1 MINLFL
7 FKQRLR
13 SSMPNVSRLVGLMQ
27 RVAIWSIRNRLRD
40 KMVIALIIASV
51 SSGLATYAA
60 LTRAPFFGNDPTTVT
75 ILSLLDLGFLI
86 LLGTAVTHRLYQI
99 WKRRHRN
106 QAGSKLQIR
115 MVSVFTL
122 LAVAP
127 AMLVAICAAA
137 FFYFGVETWFS
148 SHVRTSLNES
158 LEVARAYLEEHKQVL
173 RADALAMGN
182 DLNRQAGLLSQ
193 DPVRFNEAVSA
204 QAYLRNLTEVIVF
217 DGSGKILARSGLAF
231 ALTFE
236 PITDEM
242 RARAQQGDV
251 VLLVSDND
259 DRVRALL
266 RLDGFVDTYLFV
278 GRPVEPKVL
287 AHMATTQ
294 TAVDEYK
301 QLEGKR
307 FGLQV
312 IIGSIFIV
320 VALLLLL
327 AAVWFGLNFATR
339 LTKPIGDLIGATN
352 RVRGG
357 DLSARVGEDSRESDD
372 EIELL
377 ARAFNRMTSQLETQ
391 RADLIDANR
400 QLDFRRRFSEA
411 VLSGV
416 SAGVIGLNPRGHIN
430 LMNASAADFFGI
442 HDPDSFNGQPLSV
455 LAPEI
460 QNIIEQL
467 PRPSPLHSA
476 DAAEESGHGEAFGK
490 TGGAGLR
497 SDQVEIRRPNTP
509 TRTILVRVSLEQ
521 ADTET
526 NGYVVTFDDVSDLL
540 SAQRKAA
547 WADVARRIAHEIKNP
562 LTPIQLSAERL
573 RRKYSKE
580 IVTDPEVF
588 QTCTDT
594 IVRHVDDIGR
604 MVDEF
609 SAFARMPAPVIAKH
623 ELREV
628 ARQAVF
634 LQSSS
639 RFDISYAQDI
649 PFCSVDCDPRQI
661 AQALTNLLK
670 NAAEA
675 IDARTPPPDGALPK
689 GKILTRLIYDEKD
702 VTLSVEDN
710 GKGLPVEER
719 NTLTEPYVTTRKK
732 GTGLGLAIVKKI
744 MEDHNGSLV
753 LEDGHGGGAVVKL
766 IWPLHR
772 PQAETLAKTDESDSL
787 SSVKAKS
794 RTV

>member
-1 MINLFL
+1 MIEFPRLIAEQI
-7 FKQRLR
+7 QRF
-13 SSMPNVSRLVGLMQ
+13 
-27 RVAIWSIRNRLRD
+27 AIWSIRTRLRD
-40 KMVIALIIASV
+40 KMIIALIIASV
-51 SSGLATYAA
+51 ASALATYAA
-60 LTRAPFFGNDPTTVT
+60 MTRSPFFGNDPTTVM
-75 ILSLLDLGFLI
+75 ILSLLDLGFLV
-86 LLGTAVTHRLYQI
+86 LLGTVVTHRIYQA
-99 WKRRHRN
+99 WRRRHRN

-115 MVSVFTL
+115 MINVFTL

-127 AMLVAICAAA
+127 ALLVAMFAAA

-148 SHVRTSLNES
+148 GHVRTSLNES
-158 LEVARAYLEEHKQVL
+158 LEVAQAYLEEHKQVL

-182 DLNRQAGLLSQ
+182 DLNRQAALLSE
-193 DPVRFNEAVSA
+193 DPVRFNEVVSA

-217 DGSGKILARSGLAF
+217 DGSGKILARSGLTF

-236 PITDEM
+236 PITDDM
-242 RARAQQGDV
+242 RARAAQGDV

-266 RLDGFVDTYLFV
+266 RLDNFVDTYLFV

-287 AHMATTQ
+287 AHMAATQ

-312 IIGSIFIV
+312 TIGAIFIV

-327 AAVWFGLNFATR
+327 AAVWFGLNFAMR
-339 LTKPIGDLIGATN
+339 LTRPIGDLINAAD
-352 RVRGG
+352 RIRGG
-357 DLSARVGEDSRESDD
+357 DLSARVSEVSRESDD
-372 EIELL
+372 ELELL
-377 ARAFNRMTSQLETQ
+377 SRAFNRMTSQLEAQ

-400 QLDFRRRFSEA
+400 QLDFRRRFIEA

-416 SAGVIGLNPRGHIN
+416 SAGVIGLDPRGRIN
-430 LMNASAADFFGI
+430 LMNASAAEFFGI
-442 HDPDSFNGQPLSV
+442 EDKASFYGQEMSL

-467 PRPSPLHSA
+467 P
-476 DAAEESGHGEAFGK
+476 D
-490 TGGAGLR
+490 GAGLI
-497 SDQVEIRRPNTP
+497 SDQVEIRRPNIP
-509 TRTILVRVSLEQ
+509 TRTILVRVSSER
-521 ADTET
+521 AGTET

-573 RRKYSKE
+573 RRKYSDE

-588 QTCTDT
+588 LTCTET

-609 SAFARMPAPVIAKH
+609 SAFARMPAPVIKKH
-623 ELREV
+623 ELREIV
-628 ARQAVF
+628 RQTLF

-639 RFDISYAQDI
+639 RSDILYSQDI
-649 PFCSVDCDPRQI
+649 PPTPCMAECDARQI

-675 IDARTPPPDGALPK
+675 IDARTAPTEGELFK
-689 GKILTRLIYDEKD
+689 GKILVRLVCNEKEIS
-702 VTLSVEDN
+702 LFIEDN
-710 GKGLPVEER
+710 GKGLPIEER

-744 MEDHNGSLV
+744 MEDHHGRLV
-753 LEDGHGGGAVVKL
+753 LEDRPGGGAIVAL
-766 IWPLHR
+766 IWPLHQ
-772 PQAETLAKTDESDSL
+772 PLAETLSKTGESDSV
-787 SSVKAKS
+787 SPAPPKS
-794 RTV
+794 KRA

>member
-1 MINLFL
+1 MT
-7 FKQRLR
+7 R
-13 SSMPNVSRLVGLMQ
+13 S
-27 RVAIWSIRNRLRD
+27 
-40 KMVIALIIASV
+40 
-51 SSGLATYAA
+51 
-60 LTRAPFFGNDPTTVT
+60 PFFADDPTTVT
-75 ILSLLDLGFLI
+75 ILSLLDLGFLV
-86 LLGTAVTHRLYQI
+86 LLGTVVTHRIYQA
-99 WKRRHRN
+99 WRRRN
-106 QAGSKLQIR
+106 RNLAGSKLQIR
-115 MVSVFTL
+115 IISVFTL

-127 AMLVAICAAA
+127 AMLVVMFAAA

-148 SHVRTSLNES
+148 NHVRTSLNES
-158 LEVARAYLEEHKQVL
+158 LEVAQAYLEEHKQVL

-182 DLNRQAGLLSQ
+182 DLNRQAILLSQ

-204 QAYLRNLTEVIVF
+204 QAYLRNLTEIIVF
-217 DGSGKILARSGLAF
+217 DGTGKIIARSGLTF

-242 RARAQQGDV
+242 RARAAQGEV

-266 RLDGFVDTYLFV
+266 RLDNFVDTYLFV

-287 AHMATTQ
+287 AHMAATQ

-301 QLEGKR
+301 MLEGKR

-312 IIGSIFIV
+312 IIGSIFAV

-327 AAVWFGLNFATR
+327 AAVWFGLNFAMR
-339 LTKPIGDLIGATN
+339 LTRPIGDLIGAAD

-357 DLSARVGEDSRESDD
+357 DLSARVNENSRESDD
-372 EIELL
+372 ELELL
-377 ARAFNRMTSQLETQ
+377 GRAFNRMTDQLGAQ
-391 RADLIDANR
+391 RAELIDTNR
-400 QLDFRRRFSEA
+400 QLDFRRRFSET

-416 SAGVIGLNPRGHIN
+416 SAGVIGLDLRGNIN

-442 HDPDSFNGQPLSV
+442 TDPAAFNGQPLAI

-460 QNIIEQL
+460 QNFIEQM
-467 PRPSPLHSA
+467 PHG
-476 DAAEESGHGEAFGK
+476 SG
-490 TGGAGLR
+490 LV
-497 SDQVEIRRPNTP
+497 SDQVEIRRPNQP
-509 TRTILVRVSLEQ
+509 TRTILVRISSEQ
-521 ADTET
+521 AGTET

-594 IVRHVDDIGR
+594 IIRHVDDIGR

-609 SAFARMPAPVIAKH
+609 SAFARMPAPVIKKH
-623 ELREV
+623 ELKEI
-628 ARQAVF
+628 ARQTMF

-639 RFDISYAQDI
+639 RSDIVYKQDI
-649 PFCSVDCDPRQI
+649 PSKSCVAECDARQI

-675 IDARTPPPDGALPK
+675 IDARETSLDGELPK
-689 GKILTRLIYDEKD
+689 GSILMRLVCDDNEVGLY
-702 VTLSVEDN
+702 VEDD
-710 GKGLPVEER
+710 GKGLPIEER

-744 MEDHNGSLV
+744 MEDHHGRVV
-753 LEDGHGGGAVVKL
+753 LEDRPSGGAIVKL
-766 IWPLHR
+766 IWPTHQPKADPLS
-772 PQAETLAKTDESDSL
+772 KTGESDRVSP
-787 SSVKAKS
+787 VAPKS
-794 RTV
+794 KTA

>member
-1 MINLFL
+1 MILSMIKFPSL
-7 FKQRLR
+7 KDQLQRF
-13 SSMPNVSRLVGLMQ
+13 
-27 RVAIWSIRNRLRD
+27 AIWSIRTRLRD

-51 SSGLATYAA
+51 ASGLATYAA
-60 LTRAPFFGNDPTTVT
+60 MTRSPFFGNDPTTIM
-75 ILSLLDLGFLI
+75 ILSLLDLLFLV
-86 LLGTAVTHRLYQI
+86 LLGTVVTHRLYKV
-99 WKRRHRN
+99 WRRRHRN
-106 QAGSKLQIR
+106 LAGSKLQIR
-115 MVSVFTL
+115 MISVFTL

-127 AMLVAICAAA
+127 AMLVAMFAAA

-148 SHVRTSLNES
+148 NHVRTSLNES
-158 LEVARAYLEEHKQVL
+158 LEVAQAYLEEHKQVL
-173 RADALAMGN
+173 RADAMAMGN
-182 DLNRQAGLLSQ
+182 DLNRQAALFSQ
-193 DPVRFNEAVSA
+193 DPVRFTEAVSA

-217 DGSGKILARSGLAF
+217 DGSGKILARSGLTF

-236 PITDEM
+236 PITDDM
-242 RARAQQGDV
+242 RARAQKGDV
-251 VLLVSDND
+251 VLVVSDND
-259 DRVRALL
+259 DRVRALI
-266 RLDGFVDTYLFV
+266 RLDHFVDTYLFV

-287 AHMATTQ
+287 AHMAATQ
-294 TAVDEYK
+294 SAVNEYK

-307 FGLQV
+307 SGLQV
-312 IIGSIFIV
+312 IIGLIFVV

-327 AAVWFGLNFATR
+327 AAVWFGLNFAMR
-339 LTKPIGDLIGATN
+339 LTRPIGDLIGATN

-357 DLSARVGEDSRESDD
+357 DLSARVSEATQDSDD

-377 ARAFNRMTSQLETQ
+377 GRAFNRMTSQLEAQ
-391 RADLIDANR
+391 RSDLIDANR

-416 SAGVIGLNPRGHIN
+416 SAGVIGLDQRGRVN

-442 HDPDSFNGQPLSV
+442 DDPTLLNGKSLAI

-467 PRPSPLHSA
+467 PR
-476 DAAEESGHGEAFGK
+476 
-490 TGGAGLR
+490 GAGLK
-497 SDQVEIRRPNTP
+497 SDQVEIRRPNQP
-509 TRTILVRVSLEQ
+509 TRTILVRVSSELAE
-521 ADTET
+521 TET
-526 NGYVVTFDDVSDLL
+526 KGYVVTFDDVSDLL

-573 RRKYSKE
+573 RRKYAKE

-609 SAFARMPAPVIAKH
+609 SAFARMPSPVIKEH
-623 ELREV
+623 ELKEIS
-628 ARQAVF
+628 RQTLF

-639 RFDISYAQDI
+639 RPDIAYTQDI
-649 PFCSVDCDPRQI
+649 APTPCHAECDARQI

-675 IDARTPPPDGALPK
+675 IDARTSPLEGTLPQ
-689 GKILTRLIYDEKD
+689 GKILMRLACGEKEAA
-702 VTLSVEDN
+702 LSVEDN

-719 NTLTEPYVTTRKK
+719 NNLTEPYVTTRKK

-744 MEDHNGSLV
+744 MEDHHGRLE
-753 LEDGHGGGAVVKL
+753 LEDRQGGGAIVRL
-766 IWPLHR
+766 IWPLR
-772 PQAETLAKTDESDSL
+772 QPKAETLSKQKESDSL
-787 SSVKAKS
+787 PSST
-794 RTV
+794 RRNQTV